1 MRLTCKNPKELAT
14 AIKDLVD
21 SYLDDVMEYEVLK
34 ERLKKL
40 VEANKERVYKD
51 DIMSLK
57 IANVLGEE
65 RVNIVNKIIK
75 EQE

>member
-1 MRLTCKNPKELAT
+1 MRLTYKNPRELAT
-14 AIKDLVD
+14 AVKDLVD
-21 SYLDDVMEYEVLK
+21 SYLDDVMEYEVLE

-40 VEANKERVYKD
+40 VASNMERVYKD
-51 DIMSLK
+51 DIMSSK

-65 RVNIVNKIIK
+65 RVNIVNRIIK

>member
-1 MRLTCKNPKELAT
+1 MRLTYKNPKELAT

-40 VEANKERVYKD
+40 IEANKERVYKD
-51 DIMSLK
+51 GIMSLK

>member
-1 MRLTCKNPKELAT
+1 MRLTYKNPRELAT
-14 AIKDLVD
+14 AVKDLVD
-21 SYLDDVMEYEVLK
+21 FYLDDVMEYEVLE

-40 VEANKERVYKD
+40 VASNMERVYKD

>member
-1 MRLTCKNPKELAT
+1 MRLTYKNPRELAT
-14 AIKDLVD
+14 ALKDLVD
-21 SYLDDVMEYEVLK
+21 SYLDDVMEYEVLE

-40 VEANKERVYKD
+40 VASNMERVYKD

-65 RVNIVNKIIK
+65 RANIVNRIIK

>member
-1 MRLTCKNPKELAT
+1 MRLTYKNPRELAT
-14 AIKDLVD
+14 AVKDLVD
-21 SYLDDVMEYEVLK
+21 SYLDGVMEYEVLE

-40 VEANKERVYKD
+40 VASNMERVYKD
-51 DIMSLK
+51 GIMSLK

-65 RVNIVNKIIK
+65 RVNIVNRIIK

>member
-1 MRLTCKNPKELAT
+1 MRLTYKNPKELAT
-14 AIKDLVD
+14 AMKDLVD
-21 SYLDDVMEYEVLK
+21 SYLDGVMEYEVLK

-65 RVNIVNKIIK
+65 RVTIVNKIIK

>member
-1 MRLTCKNPKELAT
+1 MRLTYKNPKELAT
-14 AIKDLVD
+14 AMKDLVD
-21 SYLDDVMEYEVLK
+21 SYLDGVMEYEVLK

>member
-1 MRLTCKNPKELAT
+1 MRLTYKNPRELAT
-14 AIKDLVD
+14 AVKDLVD
-21 SYLDDVMEYEVLK
+21 SYLDDVMEYEVLE

-40 VEANKERVYKD
+40 VASNMERVYKD
-51 DIMSLK
+51 GIMSLK

-65 RVNIVNKIIK
+65 RVNIVNRIIK

>member
-1 MRLTCKNPKELAT
+1 MRLTYKNPKELAT

>member
-1 MRLTCKNPKELAT
+1 MRLTYKNPRELAT
-14 AIKDLVD
+14 AVKDLVD
-21 SYLDDVMEYEVLK
+21 SYLDDVMEYEVLE

-40 VEANKERVYKD
+40 VASNMERVYKD
-51 DIMSLK
+51 GIMSLK

>member
-1 MRLTCKNPKELAT
+1 MRLTYKNPKELAT

-21 SYLDDVMEYEVLK
+21 SYLDGVMEYEVLK

>member
-1 MRLTCKNPKELAT
+1 MRLTYKNPRELAT
-14 AIKDLVD
+14 AMKDLVD
-21 SYLDDVMEYEVLK
+21 SYLDDVMEYEVLE
-34 ERLKKL
+34 ERLKRL
-40 VEANKERVYKD
+40 VASNMERVYKD

>member
-1 MRLTCKNPKELAT
+1 MRLTYKNPRELAT
-14 AIKDLVD
+14 AVKDLVD
-21 SYLDDVMEYEVLK
+21 SYLDDVMEYEVLE

-40 VEANKERVYKD
+40 VASNMERVYKD
-51 DIMSLK
+51 GIMSSK

-65 RVNIVNKIIK
+65 RVNIVNRIIK